1 MRFFIWRIGA
11 ANIAVYACK
20 PHLFQINALAGPP
33 DRRGEIFALLV
44 YRQRVT
50 GNHNVGAHFRVVK
63 FIVALE
69 KPHEAEGNAK
79 CPNGIPCANE
89 MNFTRPMTVFFPEL
103 GCGRA
108 LGHILPRGAFINL
121 PGLIDQSRIGA
132 F

>member
-1 MRFFIWRIGA
+1 MRFFIWRKGA

-33 DRRGEIFALLV
+33 DRRGEIFAPLV
-44 YRQRVT
+44 YRQRMT

-79 CPNGIPCANE
+79 CPNGIAEHSYDESPRYHRVG
-89 MNFTRPMTVFFPEL
+89 TTT
-103 GCGRA
+103 
-108 LGHILPRGAFINL
+108 ILA
-121 PGLIDQSRIGA
+121 ST
-132 F
+132 